1 MGLSVKEIVIVKV
14 MFILG
19 VIQILEIVCVFQV
32 GQEVIVI
39 KVYKYLYYFLGDLK
53 NIVYIMDKINDCFF
67 LYVFVLLNE
76 RLKI

>member
-19 VIQILEIVCVFQV
+19 VIQILEIVCVQV

-53 NIVYIMDKINDCFF
+53 NIVYIMDKINDRFF
-67 LYVFVLLNE
+67 LYEFVLLNK

>member
-19 VIQILEIVCVFQV
+19 VIQILEIVYVFQV

-53 NIVYIMDKINDCFF
+53 IQFI
-67 LYVFVLLNE
+67 
-76 RLKI
+76 

>member
-32 GQEVIVI
+32 GLEVIVI

-53 NIVYIMDKINDCFF
+53 IQFI
-67 LYVFVLLNE
+67 
-76 RLKI
+76 